1 MKKML
6 SVVVPV
12 YDEEAGIQDFL
23 VRQLMPILDDLK
35 YETELVLVNDGSRDK
50 TVEKIRECVGERKN
64 IKLISFSK
72 NFGKEVALTAGLQHA
87 KGEAAIMID
96 ADGQHPVEMI
106 PKMIEK
112 WENGAQIVTAVRDE
126 NTTKHKMGSRVYY
139 AMMKM
144 FGNKNIVV
152 GAMDFRLVDRDVID
166 EFNKMTERNRLTRGL
181 IDWLGVPQEYIKVH
195 TKNRMNGKPTYSAKK
210 LMALTVDGL
219 VSSSRTPLL
228 IFGYIGLFITVVSLI
243 LGLFILIQQYIMGDP
258 LGLDWSGAVA
268 MSVFVSFLV
277 GLVLISQAITAIYIS
292 QIHVEAK
299 GRPLYVVDKRKSFGL
314 DDER

>member
-64 IKLISFSK
+64 VKLISFSK

-112 WENGAQIVTAVRDE
+112 WER
-126 NTTKHKMGSRVYY
+126 
-139 AMMKM
+139 
-144 FGNKNIVV
+144 
-152 GAMDFRLVDRDVID
+152 RL
-166 EFNKMTERNRLTRGL
+166 
-181 IDWLGVPQEYIKVH
+181 
-195 TKNRMNGKPTYSAKK
+195 
-210 LMALTVDGL
+210 
-219 VSSSRTPLL
+219 
-228 IFGYIGLFITVVSLI
+228 
-243 LGLFILIQQYIMGDP
+243 
-258 LGLDWSGAVA
+258 
-268 MSVFVSFLV
+268 
-277 GLVLISQAITAIYIS
+277 
-292 QIHVEAK
+292 
-299 GRPLYVVDKRKSFGL
+299 
-314 DDER
+314 